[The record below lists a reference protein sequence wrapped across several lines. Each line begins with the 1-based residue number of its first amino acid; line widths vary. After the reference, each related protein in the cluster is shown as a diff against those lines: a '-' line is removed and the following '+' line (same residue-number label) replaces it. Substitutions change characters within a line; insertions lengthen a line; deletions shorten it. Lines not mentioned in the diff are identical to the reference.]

1 MQHSWFQFT
10 IISIS
15 ILVFRVLS
23 TWQLFEPLWVWF
35 MINDKDDKTLKW
47 QEEEYDYTW
56 ICSWFNHIFKVIFN
70 QNVSVRADWKNVQS
84 FHTASYSP
92 ESVQKSHKPLSDH
105 KLLTATL
112 TWESPAPQ
120 RSKEQRGGCIT
131 AQLGGR
137 GEWRTEARTLSVG
150 GMRSNNEKRTV
161 HISPSFC
168 NFSPNTSERRKS
180 VGQTFLSV
188 ASREREAGAG
198 SWTWMN
204 DSFWLCCSRKK
215 RRNTASHR
223 FGTTLSFPFLSFPF
237 LSFPF
242 LSFPHT
248 SELNAL
254 LLILRI

>member
-1 MQHSWFQFT
+1 MQRKTKKRSQKRKKNYPHHPTNKQDFHLFLENVFSYSSTMQPSWFQFT

-35 MINDKDDKTLKW
+35 MINDKDDQTLKW
-47 QEEEYDYTW
+47 QEEEYNYTW

-92 ESVQKSHKPLSDH
+92 ESVQKSHKPLGDH

-137 GEWRTEARTLSVG
+137 GEWRTEART
-150 GMRSNNEKRTV
+150 
-161 HISPSFC
+161 
-168 NFSPNTSERRKS
+168 
-180 VGQTFLSV
+180 
-188 ASREREAGAG
+188 
-198 SWTWMN
+198 
-204 DSFWLCCSRKK
+204 
-215 RRNTASHR
+215 
-223 FGTTLSFPFLSFPF
+223 
-237 LSFPF
+237 
-242 LSFPHT
+242 
-248 SELNAL
+248 
-254 LLILRI
+254 